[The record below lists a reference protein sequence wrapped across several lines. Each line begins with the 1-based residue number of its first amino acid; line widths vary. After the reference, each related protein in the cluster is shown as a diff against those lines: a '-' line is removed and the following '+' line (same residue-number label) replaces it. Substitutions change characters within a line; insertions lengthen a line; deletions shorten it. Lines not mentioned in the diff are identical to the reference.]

1 MWAPMTHPRNGDIW
15 VGTLNGVGGQG
26 QERSCW
32 KVLLPSSGGSQEVLE
47 SRMVHGP
54 STVGVP
60 TDAVP
65 GTRNVLHGVHLGA
78 RGAPAQRVRSGKGT
92 ALVQLAPCCGPTGE
106 CHQQLPG
113 EWRAVGC

>member
-1 MWAPMTHPRNGDIW
+1 MWAPTTHPRNGDIW

-47 SRMVHGP
+47 STLSFCGQESPEHGP

-78 RGAPAQRVRSGKGT
+78 QGAPGQRVRSGKGT
-92 ALVQLAPCCGPTGE
+92 ALVC
-106 CHQQLPG
+106 
-113 EWRAVGC
+113 